1 MISRRNLILASSL
14 GALQFPNWAHA
25 TFQANKEYLVLNP
38 SVPQKGDKIEVIKFF
53 AYTCPH
59 CMQFEALFNEWA
71 QKVPA
76 DVVVRTCPVAWQ
88 PKLRPFT
95 QTYYTLE
102 ALQLLDKLH
111 IPFFESVVYQT
122 HHYDFESAT
131 KDILNFMV
139 EQGVNAKDWER
150 TFRSFTVQ
158 NKTRQARKLWQQ
170 YRIDSTPMIGIA
182 GQYTTGPHLAGT
194 RVKTL
199 QCVDELI
206 QLVRH

>member
-1 MISRRNLILASSL
+1 MISRRNLLLASSL
-14 GALQFPNWAHA
+14 TALQVPAWASS
-25 TFQANKEYLVLNP
+25 FQAGKEYLVLNP
-38 SVPQKGDKIEVIKFF
+38 PLPRNNEKIEVIKFF

-59 CMQFEALFNEWA
+59 CMQFESIFHEWA

-76 DVVVRTCPVAWQ
+76 DVVVRACPVAWQ
-88 PKLRPFT
+88 PKLLPFT
-95 QTYYTLE
+95 QTYFALE

-122 HHYDFESAT
+122 HHYDFESAN

-139 EQGVNAKDWER
+139 EQGVDAKTWER
-150 TFRSFTVQ
+150 TIRSFTVQ
-158 NKTRQARKLWQQ
+158 NKSRQATQLWQQ

-182 GQYTTGPHLAGT
+182 GRFTTGPHLAGT
-194 RVKTL
+194 RAKTL

-206 QLVRH
+206 DTIRR